1 MKKPDFKD
9 IYFDSNQVCWG
20 LGNKVVGPQVL
31 ARIQLREPTSEEEKE
46 EMEEYAEA
54 KEIYD
59 KYINK
64 GQRFKPAGPRY
75 NDKVQC
81 VITYI
86 HPEKHLV
93 TWKQDNL
100 TDKDASRGMK
110 PAKGKWRIN
119 SVIRLFKAKHIE
131 FI

>member
-9 IYFDSNQVCWG
+9 IYFDPDQVCWG
-20 LGNKVVGPQVL
+20 RGNKVVGPQLL
-31 ARIQLREPTSEEEKE
+31 ARIELREPTSEEEKE
-46 EMEEYAEA
+46 EMEEYTEA

-64 GQRFKPAGPRY
+64 GQRFKSSGPRATG
-75 NDKVQC
+75 VQC

-86 HPEKHLV
+86 HPEKQLV

-100 TDKDASRGMK
+100 TDEETERGMR
-110 PAKGKWRIN
+110 PARGKWPIN
-119 SVIRLFKAKHIE
+119 SVISLFKAKEIE